1 MNSLLGFTLEILIIL
16 GLVVANGFFVAAEFA
31 LVKVRASQLRPLA
44 KKGRA
49 GWRLRMALKATQH
62 LDSALSATQL
72 GITLSSLGL
81 GWVGEPF
88 LAHRLEPMLA
98 NFGVTD
104 PAAVSSIAFAIAFA
118 IITFLHIVFG
128 ELAPK
133 SLAIQRPKGVSLWT
147 AGPLMFFY
155 YLFLPFIWVL
165 NGTAN
170 RFLRWAGLGPATE
183 GEHAFSAEEL
193 EYVFSHA
200 RHTHPGDAAI
210 NKLMVQSLRARSTQ
224 AQQIMRPRDQVIAL
238 WSDKP
243 LAENLRTAQI
253 SGHSR
258 FPVCTG
264 SLDEVKGLLLIREWL
279 WQISLLGPDTP
290 FEPLV
295 RPVVEFE
302 LTTPLHTMI
311 ERFRL
316 SRSHLAVVLDPER
329 KLAGIITFEDVLEE
343 IVGDIRDEF
352 DIESGPIYERT
363 EHAIVVTGAFT
374 LRELQAETGWPL
386 EGQPRETVA
395 IWVQRLAGAGV
406 PKRGDQF
413 AAGEYR
419 LTVLEANAERARRVR
434 VARNVGEGTT
444 PPM

>member
-1 MNSLLGFTLEILIIL
+1 
-16 GLVVANGFFVAAEFA
+16 
-31 LVKVRASQLRPLA
+31 
-44 KKGRA
+44 
-49 GWRLRMALKATQH
+49 
-62 LDSALSATQL
+62 
-72 GITLSSLGL
+72 
-81 GWVGEPF
+81 
-88 LAHRLEPMLA
+88 
-98 NFGVTD
+98 
-104 PAAVSSIAFAIAFA
+104 VSSIAFAVAFS

-155 YLFLPFIWVL
+155 YLFLPFIYVL

-224 AQQIMRPRDQVIAL
+224 AQQIMRPRDQVTAL
-238 WSDKP
+238 WLDKP

-258 FPVCTG
+258 FPVCDG
-264 SLDEVKGLLLIREWL
+264 SLDNIKGLLLIREWL
-279 WQISLLGPDTP
+279 WQISLLGPDAS
-290 FEPLV
+290 FEPLI
-295 RPVVEFE
+295 RPVVKFE

-311 ERFRL
+311 EKFRL
-316 SRSHLAVVLDPER
+316 SRSHLAVVLDAEQ
-329 KLAGIITFEDVLEE
+329 KLAGVITFEDVLEE

-363 EHAIVVTGAFT
+363 EHAIVVAGT
-374 LRELQAETGWPL
+374 LTMRELQAETGWPL
-386 EGQPRETVA
+386 EWQPRETVGSWA
-395 IWVQRLAGAGV
+395 QKLAGGTL

-413 AAGEYR
+413 ASGEYR
-419 LTVLEANAERARRVR
+419 LAVLEASAERVRRVR
-434 VARNVGEGTT
+434 VTRAGAEHST